1 MIRAAALRRS
11 GRPIEAI
18 DLLRSAA
25 DLADLWRVHYE
36 LGRAYL
42 DTDKFVA
49 AVDEFQRCHRRRG
62 EATAMF
68 LDQRPTFRYTV
79 ELSHLLATA
88 EDGLNKPTG

>member
-1 MIRAAALRRS
+1 MSDPVQS
-11 GRPIEAI
+11 GRLVEAI

-25 DLADLWRVHYE
+25 DLADLWRVRYE

-42 DTDKFVA
+42 DIGKFVA
-49 AVDEFQRCHRRRG
+49 AIDEFQRCRRRRG

-79 ELSHLLATA
+79 ELPYWLALA
-88 EDGLNKPTG
+88 EDRLGIPIGK